1 MVKMNPAD
9 DEPLSNSDR
18 PISASNS
25 APQKHA
31 SSVAVPVNALE
42 IRSAPKTQPD
52 AIETPAAPKALLT
65 EKQCFCFE
73 ELILYPGVAVEM
85 PVFFSIDPDIEDDQI
100 VFDVHDIILDYQF
113 HKLKNIEDLPAL
125 SGF

>member
-9 DEPLSNSDR
+9 DEPLSNSDP

-42 IRSAPKTQPD
+42 IRSAPKPD

-65 EKQCFCFE
+65 KKQCFCFE
-73 ELILYPGVAVEM
+73 ELILYPGVTVEM

-113 HKLKNIEDLPAL
+113 HKFKKY
-125 SGF
+125 